1 MTSAMPAQA
10 VADDI
15 PGIQRLEAA
24 IATLRAI
31 YKPGSPKAEAAGLQI
46 VIGFD
51 DALQF
56 GRDAGL
62 TSLEPAVRAALERPA
77 QP

>member
-1 MTSAMPAQA
+1 MENAARTLDFTPAGVLAGGGDA
-10 VADDI
+10 VV
-15 PGIQRLEAA
+15 GLEAA

-56 GRDAGL
+56 AIDRK
-62 TSLEPAVRAALERPA
+62 SVV
-77 QP
+77 